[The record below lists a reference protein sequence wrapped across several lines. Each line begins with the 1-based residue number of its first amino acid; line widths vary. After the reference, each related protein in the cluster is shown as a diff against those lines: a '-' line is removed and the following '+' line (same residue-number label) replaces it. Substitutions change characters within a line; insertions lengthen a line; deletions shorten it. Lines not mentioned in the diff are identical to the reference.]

1 MSVGLSAT
9 NKKNSTTLAQH
20 WFKVQTHDL
29 KKQEPSPTTSPLP
42 TTFRIGILY
51 RIYLNFCKTLGK
63 PYENHVQCCID
74 NP

>member
-9 NKKNSTTLAQH
+9 NKKNSTTLTQH

-29 KKQEPSPTTSPLP
+29 KEARTISPLP
-42 TTFRIGILY
+42 TTFSTSILY
-51 RIYLNFCKTLGK
+51 HIYLNFCKTLGK
-63 PYENHVQCCID
+63 PYENHVQCGID